1 MKIRCDD
8 CRKKISVDDAFAGGV
23 CRCPYC
29 KAIVAVSGDSTNV
42 SHGARPDAPMDRSEA
57 RGAAPSAAVSEE
69 EIPMA
74 RPVMIQ
80 GVVTIVL
87 LGLLAVMLVVGMFLV
102 VHLLG
107 DSNGDQPPPPP
118 PPAINTFGWSV
129 PSTVAGDIKI
139 EAPVVYVI
147 DGGSSMGRMLDFAL
161 RMTRASVRSLKGDQ
175 KFNIVISMEE
185 KDRIL
190 SPEDVGGG
198 LAGDKKA
205 SEFIEQVVDAGAGYG
220 ASDLARAMDAATE
233 KKPRTVVLFVS
244 MKQVPDGQGPDGLG
258 MAEKLKAAGV
268 KVVALSLNSDPSS
281 IESAAKLADTT
292 GGVARSYL
300 AGELHDALMM
310 APPLD

>member
-29 KAIVAVSGDSTNV
+29 KAIVTVAGDSTKV
-42 SHGARPDAPMDRSEA
+42 SHVVRPDAPIA
-57 RGAAPSAAVSEE
+57 RPGAPDVAAPPAAIAEE

-87 LGLLAVMLVVGMFLV
+87 LGLLAVMLVVGVFLV
-102 VHLLG
+102 VHLVG
-107 DSNGDQPPPPP
+107 DSNGDQAPPPP
-118 PPAINTFGWSV
+118 PPAINAFGWSV

-139 EAPVVYVI
+139 ETPVVYVV

-175 KFNIVISMEE
+175 KFNVVISMEE
-185 KDRIL
+185 GDRVL
-190 SPEDVGGG
+190 SPEGVGGG

-205 SEFIEQVVDAGAGYG
+205 SEFIEQAVDAGAGYG
-220 ASDLARAMDAATE
+220 ASDLARAMDAAIE
-233 KKPRTVVLFVS
+233 KKPRTVVLFIS
-244 MKQVPDGQGPDGLG
+244 KKQVPDGAAL
-258 MAEKLKAAGV
+258 AEKLKAAGV

-281 IESAAKLADTT
+281 IQSAAKLAETT
-292 GGVARSYL
+292 GGVGRSYL
-300 AGELHDALMM
+300 ADELHGALWQ